1 VADTQYFVNTHMFKM
16 HSDSRAETFAC
27 KRLILKTRRDVRVVS
42 PLSIDVFSTRVPRLH
57 HVSTAGKGWAL
68 IQQANRAFKG
78 CWTQVHVPL
87 RRGQIPV
94 AGELLNCPSW
104 SPAHRQMRPETAGSR
119 LETRVAK
126 PGEPVNFRLF
136 PQWLFAQFILF
147 LRSIWILI

>member
-1 VADTQYFVNTHMFKM
+1 MSEWLREHAWKAWHAQLRRGPTELQIQLVAGPRK
-16 HSDSRAETFAC
+16 S
-27 KRLILKTRRDVRVVS
+27 LS

-78 CWTQVHVPL
+78 CWTQVHVPM

-104 SPAHRQMRPETAGSR
+104 SPAHRQMRPATAGSR